1 VNRLQL
7 KILVLTLLLCLV
19 TPAFA
24 VIEVFTFDDPVKEQ
38 RYRKLSEELRCLV
51 CQNQNLADSN
61 ADLAKDLRHQVYNM
75 IEAGKSDAEII
86 DYMVSRYGEFVLY
99 RPPLQTN
106 TVLLWAGPFV
116 LLLGG
121 LAGLAVFVRRRKSA
135 TREPMSPE
143 EQARL
148 RRLLEEQGGE
158 PRS

>member
-1 VNRLQL
+1 MQL

-61 ADLAKDLRHQVYNM
+61 ADLAKDLRNQVYNM
-75 IEAGKSDAEII
+75 IEAGKNDAEII

-121 LAGLAVFVRRRKSA
+121 LAGLAVFVRRRKA
-135 TREPMSPE
+135 TTRERMSPE

-148 RRLLEEQGGE
+148 RRMLEEQGGE

>member
-1 VNRLQL
+1 MLSL
-7 KILVLTLLLCLV
+7 A

-24 VIEVFTFDDPVKEQ
+24 IIEVHTFDDPVKEQ
-38 RYRKLSEELRCLV
+38 LYRKLSEELRCLV

-61 ADLAKDLRHQVYNM
+61 ADLAKDLRNQVYNM
-75 IEAGKSDAEII
+75 IQAGKSDREIV
-86 DYMVSRYGEFVLY
+86 DYMVARYGEFVLY
-99 RPPLQTN
+99 RPPMQTN

-116 LLLGG
+116 LLLIG
-121 LAGLAVFVRRRKSA
+121 LAGLAVFVRRRKSV

-148 RRLLEEQGGE
+148 RRLLEQRGGE

>member
-1 VNRLQL
+1 MNRLRLQS
-7 KILVLTLLLCLV
+7 LVLLLLLSLA

-24 VIEVFTFDDPVKEQ
+24 IIEVHTFDDPAKEQ

-61 ADLAKDLRHQVYNM
+61 ADLAKDLRNQVYNM
-75 IEAGKSDAEII
+75 IQAGKSDREIV
-86 DYMVSRYGEFVLY
+86 DYMVARYGEFVLY
-99 RPPLQTN
+99 RPPMQTN
-106 TVLLWAGPFV
+106 TVLLWVGPFA
-116 LLLGG
+116 LLLIG
-121 LAGLAVFVRRRKSA
+121 LAGLAVFVHRRKSA

-148 RRLLEEQGGE
+148 RRLLEQQGGE

>member
-1 VNRLQL
+1 MNRLRL

-61 ADLAKDLRHQVYNM
+61 ADLAKDLRNQVYNM
-75 IEAGKSDAEII
+75 IEAGKSDDEII

-121 LAGLAVFVRRRKSA
+121 LAGLAVFVRRRKTA
-135 TREPMSPE
+135 TRERMSPE

-148 RRLLEEQGGE
+148 RRMLEEQGGE

>member
-1 VNRLQL
+1 MNRLQL

-61 ADLAKDLRHQVYNM
+61 ADLAKDLRNQVYNM
-75 IEAGKSDAEII
+75 IEAGKNDAEII

-121 LAGLAVFVRRRKSA
+121 LAGLAVFVRRRKA
-135 TREPMSPE
+135 TTRERMSPE

-148 RRLLEEQGGE
+148 RRMLEEQGGE

>member
-1 VNRLQL
+1 MNRLRL

-75 IEAGKSDAEII
+75 IEAGKSDTEII

-121 LAGLAVFVRRRKSA
+121 LAGLAVFVRRRKA
-135 TREPMSPE
+135 TTREPMSPE

-148 RRLLEEQGGE
+148 RRMLEEQGGE

>member
-1 VNRLQL
+1 LSL
-7 KILVLTLLLCLV
+7 A
-19 TPAFA
+19 TPALA
-24 VIEVFTFDDPVKEQ
+24 VIEVHTFDDPVKEQ

-61 ADLAKDLRHQVYNM
+61 ADLAQDLRNQVYTM
-75 IEAGKSDAEII
+75 IQAGKSDREIV
-86 DYMVSRYGEFVLY
+86 DYMVARYGEFVLY

-116 LLLGG
+116 LLLVG
-121 LAGLAVFVRRRKSA
+121 LVGLAVFVRRRKSA
-135 TREPMSPE
+135 TRERMSPE

>member
-1 VNRLQL
+1 MNRLQL

>member
-1 VNRLQL
+1 VNRLRLQS
-7 KILVLTLLLCLV
+7 LVLLLLLCLA

-24 VIEVFTFDDPVKEQ
+24 IIEVHTFDDPVKEE

-61 ADLAKDLRHQVYNM
+61 ADLAKDLRNQVYNM
-75 IEAGKSDAEII
+75 IQAGKSDREIV
-86 DYMVSRYGEFVLY
+86 DYMVARYGDFVLY
-99 RPPLQTN
+99 RPPMQTN

-116 LLLGG
+116 LLLIG
-121 LAGLAVFVRRRKSA
+121 LAALAVFVRRRKSA

-148 RRLLEEQGGE
+148 RRLLEQRGGE

>member
-1 VNRLQL
+1 MLSL
-7 KILVLTLLLCLV
+7 A

-24 VIEVFTFDDPVKEQ
+24 IIEVHTFDDPVKEQ

-61 ADLAKDLRHQVYNM
+61 ADLAKDLRNQVYNM
-75 IEAGKSDAEII
+75 IQAGKSDREIV
-86 DYMVSRYGEFVLY
+86 DYMVARYGEFVLY
-99 RPPLQTN
+99 RPPMQTN
-106 TVLLWAGPFV
+106 TVLLWVGPFA
-116 LLLGG
+116 LLLIG
-121 LAGLAVFVRRRKSA
+121 LAGLAVFMRRRKSA

-148 RRLLEEQGGE
+148 RRLLEQQGGE